1 MAIAPPRRARV
12 GQSSERKVAVPKES
26 ERRKRKWRG
35 MDKKWG
41 GFGKSS
47 RIKLEQGRKDRGRRH
62 MMHLGDEALT
72 LLWRMR

>member
-1 MAIAPPRRARV
+1 
-12 GQSSERKVAVPKES
+12 
-26 ERRKRKWRG
+26 

-47 RIKLEQGRKDRGRRH
+47 RIKLVQGRKDRGRRH

-72 LLWRMR
+72 LLWRMRWRSRPPGVPASASRRSEKLLSPRKASGGEGNIGE